1 MKPERTGQ
9 IDKQKGTSTMTNI
22 EIIRKYTAGELTLA
36 EANLKLRGIR
46 LNPGKN
52 ILTEEEKRATTVGY
66 YPEQANGWGLL
77 DTGTGT
83 LDKVEVRNGK
93 LVNCDMGCAFAL
105 VLIAGKKYEV
115 KGAVLVEA

>member
-1 MKPERTGQ
+1 
-9 IDKQKGTSTMTNI
+9 MTNI

-66 YPEQANGWGLL
+66 YPEQANGYGLL
-77 DTGTGT
+77 DTGTGS
-83 LDKVEVRNGK
+83 LDKVKIQSGK
-93 LVNCDMGCAFAL
+93 LINCDCGIMRAL
-105 VLIAGKKYEV
+105 VSIAGKTYHV
-115 KGAVLVEA
+115 KGDTLVE

>member
-1 MKPERTGQ
+1 
-9 IDKQKGTSTMTNI
+9 MTNI

-77 DTGTGT
+77 DTGTGS
-83 LDKVEVRNGK
+83 LDKVEIRKGK
-93 LVNCDMGCAFAL
+93 LVQDGMGEAFAL
-105 VLIAGKKYEV
+105 CIIAGKSYEV
-115 KGAVLVEA
+115 KKDTLI

>member
-1 MKPERTGQ
+1 
-9 IDKQKGTSTMTNI
+9 MTNI

-77 DTGTGT
+77 DTGTGS
-83 LDKVEVRNGK
+83 LDKVEVRKGK
-93 LVNCDMGCAFAL
+93 LVQGGMGEAFAL
-105 VLIAGKKYEV
+105 CIIAGKSYEV
-115 KGAVLVEA
+115 KNDTLI

>member
-1 MKPERTGQ
+1 
-9 IDKQKGTSTMTNI
+9 MTNI

-46 LNPGKN
+46 LNPDKN

-77 DTGTGT
+77 DTGTGS
-83 LDKVEVRNGK
+83 LDKVQVKDGQ
-93 LVNCDMGCAFAL
+93 LVNCDCGNMYAL
-105 VLIAGKKYEV
+105 FSIAGKTYHV
-115 KGAVLVEA
+115 KGRFLTE

>member
-1 MKPERTGQ
+1 
-9 IDKQKGTSTMTNI
+9 MTNI

-52 ILTEEEKRATTVGY
+52 FLTEEEKRATTVGY

-77 DTGTGT
+77 DTGTGS

-93 LVNCDMGCAFAL
+93 LVQGGMGEAFAL
-105 VLIAGKKYEV
+105 CIIAGKSYEV
-115 KGAVLVEA
+115 KNDTLI

>member
-1 MKPERTGQ
+1 
-9 IDKQKGTSTMTNI
+9 MTNI

-46 LNPGKN
+46 LNPDKN

-77 DTGTGT
+77 DTGTGS
-83 LDKVEVRNGK
+83 LDKVEIRKGK
-93 LVNCDMGCAFAL
+93 LVQGGMGEAFAL
-105 VLIAGKKYEV
+105 CIIAGKSYEV
-115 KGAVLVEA
+115 KNDTLI

>member
-1 MKPERTGQ
+1 
-9 IDKQKGTSTMTNI
+9 MTNI

-36 EANLKLRGIR
+36 EANLKLRGIW

-77 DTGTGT
+77 DTGTGS
-83 LDKVEVRNGK
+83 LDKVEIRKGK
-93 LVNCDMGCAFAL
+93 LVQGGMGEAFAL
-105 VLIAGKKYEV
+105 CIIAGKSYEV
-115 KGAVLVEA
+115 KNDTLI

>member
-1 MKPERTGQ
+1 
-9 IDKQKGTSTMTNI
+9 MTNI

-46 LNPGKN
+46 LNPNKN

-77 DTGTGT
+77 DTGTGS
-83 LDKVEVRNGK
+83 LDKVEIRKGK
-93 LVNCDMGCAFAL
+93 LVQGGMGEAFAL
-105 VLIAGKKYEV
+105 CIIAGKSYEV
-115 KGAVLVEA
+115 KNDTLI

>member
-1 MKPERTGQ
+1 
-9 IDKQKGTSTMTNI
+9 MTNI

-77 DTGTGT
+77 DTGTGS
-83 LDKVEVRNGK
+83 LDKVEIRKGK
-93 LVNCDMGCAFAL
+93 LVQGGMGEAFAL
-105 VLIAGKKYEV
+105 CIIAGKSYEV
-115 KGAVLVEA
+115 KNDTLI

>member
-1 MKPERTGQ
+1 
-9 IDKQKGTSTMTNI
+9 MTNI

-77 DTGTGT
+77 DTGTGS
-83 LDKVEVRNGK
+83 LDKVEIRKGK
-93 LVNCDMGCAFAL
+93 MVQGGMGEAFAL
-105 VLIAGKKYEV
+105 CIIAGKSYEV
-115 KGAVLVEA
+115 KNDTLI